1 MTRQELAARAGAKLR
16 KIRLRLGFSIREVE
30 RRSHELAQKRES
42 RDYFLS
48 RAWIADIEN
57 GKFIPGVFKLVSLG
71 VLYRLSI
78 EEVHAL
84 FGIEAGIIAKER
96 SLSRPPK
103 TYLLPAGEATASGN
117 RDPSASLDPALQFEK
132 TNLLTRLVDIWGD
145 IPVPLLRHLDL
156 RRYLYG
162 YIGLEDR
169 TMEPLI
175 PPGSFVQI
183 DAKQTRV
190 RKSAVKKNPDQ
201 SQFRRPIY
209 FVDIRDGY
217 ACGWCEIEGG
227 LLTLIPH
234 PDSPEKIRTF
244 RYPDEAEIVG
254 RVTGIAMRITGEDL
268 VTLEES
274 FERRNPPK
282 K

>member
-1 MTRQELAARAGAKLR
+1 MC
-16 KIRLRLGFSIREVE
+16 LGFSIREVE
-30 RRSHELAQKRES
+30 RRSHELAEKRQS
-42 RDYFLS
+42 RDFFLS

-57 GKFIPGVFKLVSLG
+57 GKFIPGVFKMVSLS
-71 VLYRLSI
+71 VLYGLSI
-78 EEVHAL
+78 EEIHAL
-84 FGIEAGIIAKER
+84 FGIEAGAIGKER

-103 TYLLPAGEATASGN
+103 TYLLPVTGEPVSESTAPSLSAG
-117 RDPSASLDPALQFEK
+117 PALQLEK

-169 TMEPLI
+169 TMAPLI

-183 DAKQTRV
+183 DAKQARIE
-190 RKSAVKKNPDQ
+190 KSLTKESPGH

-209 FVDIRDGY
+209 FVDIREGY
-217 ACGWCEIEGG
+217 ACGWCQIEGG
-227 LLTLIPH
+227 QLTLVPH
-234 PDSPEKIRTF
+234 PDSPEKVRTF
-244 RYPDEAEIVG
+244 RYPAEAEIVG
-254 RVTGIAMRITGEDL
+254 RVTGIAMRINGEDL

-274 FERRNPPK
+274 LRGTNPSK